1 MPRRKY
7 QRKRAG
13 KKRIGVRRQGDRLKV
28 RGVYKA
34 PVYIKRV
41 GQLCRIGND
50 TGASGGNPIA
60 TATGNGSLICPA
72 GTSLTDTLNTRQVGA
87 SMIFKLD
94 SVQDSN
100 DFLNLFDRYK
110 IIGVKLKFLYQ
121 CNLANSDS
129 TTGTNALPLLSY
141 TFDADD
147 ATQPTQLED
156 VQKKQHCH
164 QRILNGN
171 GMFSIYYKPRILKEV
186 YASAVSTGYNS
197 AKATWLDTA
206 SQSIPHYGL
215 KMWINNWNPGN
226 TKFHQLTIYPTYY
239 LALKDTQ

>member
-1 MPRRKY
+1 MKIRRGARKGFKPRMARRKY
-7 QRKRAG
+7 
-13 KKRIGVRRQGDRLKV
+13 KKAVGRVGA
-28 RGVYKA
+28 YKA
-34 PVYIKRV
+34 PTYIKRV
-41 GQLCRIGND
+41 GQQCRIGND
-50 TGASGGNPIA
+50 PTGSGGNPIA
-60 TATGNGSLICPA
+60 TATGNGSLICAA
-72 GTSLTDTLNTRQVGA
+72 GTSLSDTLNTRQVGA
-87 SMIFKLD
+87 SMLFKLD

-100 DFLNLFDRYK
+100 DFANLFDRYK

-156 VQKKQHCH
+156 VQKKQYCH

-171 GMFSIYYKPRILKEV
+171 GMFSIYLKPRILKEV
-186 YASAVSTGYNS
+186 YNSAISTGYNS
-197 AKATWLDTA
+197 AKAAWLDTNSA
-206 SQSIPHYGL
+206 AIPHYGL
-215 KMWINNWNPGN
+215 KMWLNNWNPGN